1 MTLLYIVRHGN
12 TFEADEAPRRI
23 GSRTDLPLTATGIA
37 QAEALAGHFAGR
49 VQFARAF
56 SSPLRRAQMTA
67 EAILSRQPHP
77 LMLETA
83 AFLTEIDHGPDED
96 QPEAA
101 VLARIGRSALALW
114 DSDAVPPAGWDVGAE
129 WRVAAWQEFARAAF
143 SAHAD
148 ESILLVTSNGAGRFA
163 FPAFGLKT
171 GDKVTSV
178 RFRTGSY
185 GLIEIGGRDRFR
197 LLEWDKRPD

>member
-23 GSRTDLPLTATGIA
+23 GSRTDLPLTATGTA
-37 QAEALAGHFAGR
+37 QAEALGRHFSGR
-49 VQFARAF
+49 VPFARAF
-56 SSPLRRAQMTA
+56 SSPLRRTRMTA

-129 WRVAAWQEFARAAF
+129 SRVTAWQEFARAAF
-143 SAHAD
+143 AAHAD
-148 ESILLVTSNGAGRFA
+148 ESILLVTSTGAGRFA

-178 RFRTGSY
+178 KFRTGSY

-197 LLEWDKRPD
+197 LLEWEKRPD

>member
-37 QAEALAGHFAGR
+37 QAEALAGHFAAR

-56 SSPLRRAQMTA
+56 SSPLRRTRMTA

-96 QPEAA
+96 QPEAS
-101 VLARIGRSALALW
+101 VLARIGRTALALW
-114 DSDAVPPAGWDVGAE
+114 DNEAVSPAGWDTGAE
-129 WRVAAWQEFARAAF
+129 WRIAAWREFARTVYA
-143 SAHAD
+143 AHAD
-148 ESILLVTSNGAGRFA
+148 ESILLVTSNGAGRFV

-178 RFRTGSY
+178 KFRTGSY
-185 GLIEIGGRDRFR
+185 GVIEIGGRDRFR
-197 LLEWDKRPD
+197 LLEWDKRPY